1 MLQRKKSVIVSVI
14 KVFRHA
20 SGGGR
25 GRLAKAA
32 VAMKQISSHLLLGCV
47 MALGLALSPT
57 AQGAAVPV
65 EQGTT
70 VPASDPSL
78 CLDSMETVP
87 INDDLEPIPIAVD
100 GGCQVPQA
108 VISI

>member
-1 MLQRKKSVIVSVI
+1 
-14 KVFRHA
+14 
-20 SGGGR
+20 
-25 GRLAKAA
+25 
-32 VAMKQISSHLLLGCV
+32 MKQISSHLLLACV
-47 MALGLALSPT
+47 MALGLALPPT

-65 EQGTT
+65 EQGAS
-70 VPASDPSL
+70 VPVSDPSL